1 MNLLSN
7 MVNINLV
14 FPEIFLSLWLL
25 IFIPLGVYSGGDKEN
40 RQSYFTIFSII
51 GLLGTLLIVLMGEYK
66 AARGFNDLI
75 VNDRL
80 VVFLKS
86 LVLLSGIIVLIISEK
101 YRTLKKLYL
110 FEYPVLILF
119 SILGMLVMLSSND
132 FITLY
137 LGLELQSL
145 SLYVLAAIKKDS
157 LKSSE
162 AGLKYFILGALAS
175 GFFLFGVS
183 LLFGITGTTTYTV
196 LSNNILSVENNS
208 LLLIFSIVLILSSIA
223 FKLSIAPF
231 HMWTPDV
238 YEGAPTSVTAFFAVV
253 PKIAAIGVLM
263 RILYIALID
272 IHLIWNQL
280 ILILG
285 MLSIFVGAFGAL
297 LQINI
302 KRLMAY
308 SAISNI
314 GYIFLALSLGSQL
327 GLEASLIYI
336 TVYTV
341 STLGSFAFILSMEKD
356 NIMLNN
362 ISSFAGLSKSNPFYA
377 ICFSIIL
384 LSLAGLPPLAGF
396 IAKFYIFKAII
407 IADYLW
413 IAVVGIMGSVIS
425 AYYYLNIVKVMYL
438 DEAEE
443 LFKIESKKSIKL
455 ILFISALLILTFLI
469 YADSLID
476 LMSHIS
482 RAIIL

>member
-51 GLLGTLLIVLMGEYK
+51 GLLGTLLIVFMGEYK

>member
-7 MVNINLV
+7 ILDINLV

-25 IFIPLGVYSGGDKEN
+25 VFIPLGVYSGGDKET

-51 GLLGTLLIVLMGEYK
+51 GLLGTLLIILMGDYK
-66 AARGFNDLI
+66 AARGFYDLI

-80 VVFLKS
+80 IVFLKS
-86 LVLLSGIIVLIISEK
+86 LVILAGVLVLIISEK

-183 LLFGITGTTTYTV
+183 LLFGITGTTSFTM
-196 LSNNILSVENNS
+196 LSTNLLSPENNS
-208 LLLIFSIVLILSSIA
+208 LLLILSIVLILSSIA

-272 IHLIWNQL
+272 IHDVWNQL

-285 MLSIFVGAFGAL
+285 ILSIFVGAFGAL

-341 STLGSFAFILSMEKD
+341 SALGSFAFILSMEKD

-377 ICFSIIL
+377 VCFSIIL

-396 IAKFYIFKAII
+396 IAKFYIFKAVIM
-407 IADYLW
+407 ADFLW
-413 IAVVGIMGSVIS
+413 IAVIGIMGSVIS

-443 LFKIESKKSIKL
+443 LFTIESKKSVKF
-455 ILFISALLILTFLI
+455 ILFISAVLIFTFLI
-469 YADSLID
+469 YADSLINF
-476 LMSHIS
+476 LSYIS
-482 RAIIL
+482 KAIIL

>member
-86 LVLLSGIIVLIISEK
+86 LVLLSGIVVLIISEK

-208 LLLIFSIVLILSSIA
+208 LLLIFSIILILSSIA

-341 STLGSFAFILSMEKD
+341 SALGSFAFILSMEKD

>member
-86 LVLLSGIIVLIISEK
+86 LVLLSGIVVLIISEK

>member
-341 STLGSFAFILSMEKD
+341 SALGSFAFILSMEKD
-356 NIMLNN
+356 NIMLNT
-362 ISSFAGLSKSNPFYA
+362 ISSFAGLSKSNPFYS

>member
-7 MVNINLV
+7 ILDINLV

-25 IFIPLGVYSGGDKEN
+25 VFIPLGVYSGGDKET

-51 GLLGTLLIVLMGEYK
+51 GLLGTLLIILMGDYK
-66 AARGFNDLI
+66 AARGFYDLI

-80 VVFLKS
+80 IVFLKS
-86 LVLLSGIIVLIISEK
+86 LVILAGVLVLIISEK

-183 LLFGITGTTTYTV
+183 LLFGITGTTSFTM
-196 LSNNILSVENNS
+196 LSTNLLSPENNS
-208 LLLIFSIVLILSSIA
+208 LLLILSIVLILSSIA

-272 IHLIWNQL
+272 IHDVWNQL

-285 MLSIFVGAFGAL
+285 ILSIFVGAFGAL

-341 STLGSFAFILSMEKD
+341 SALGSFAFILSMEKD

-377 ICFSIIL
+377 VCFSIIL
-384 LSLAGLPPLAGF
+384 LSLAGLPPFAGF
-396 IAKFYIFKAII
+396 IAKFYIFKAVIM
-407 IADYLW
+407 ADFLW
-413 IAVVGIMGSVIS
+413 IAVIGIMGSVIS

-443 LFKIESKKSIKL
+443 LFTIESKKSVKF
-455 ILFISALLILTFLI
+455 ILFISAVLIFTFLI
-469 YADSLID
+469 YADSLINF
-476 LMSHIS
+476 LSYIS
-482 RAIIL
+482 KAIIL

>member
-1 MNLLSN
+1 
-7 MVNINLV
+7 
-14 FPEIFLSLWLL
+14 
-25 IFIPLGVYSGGDKEN
+25 
-40 RQSYFTIFSII
+40 
-51 GLLGTLLIVLMGEYK
+51 
-66 AARGFNDLI
+66 
-75 VNDRL
+75 
-80 VVFLKS
+80 
-86 LVLLSGIIVLIISEK
+86 
-101 YRTLKKLYL
+101 
-110 FEYPVLILF
+110 
-119 SILGMLVMLSSND
+119 
-132 FITLY
+132 
-137 LGLELQSL
+137 
-145 SLYVLAAIKKDS
+145 
-157 LKSSE
+157 
-162 AGLKYFILGALAS
+162 
-175 GFFLFGVS
+175 
-183 LLFGITGTTTYTV
+183 
-196 LSNNILSVENNS
+196 
-208 LLLIFSIVLILSSIA
+208 
-223 FKLSIAPF
+223 
-231 HMWTPDV
+231 
-238 YEGAPTSVTAFFAVV
+238 
-253 PKIAAIGVLM
+253 M

-341 STLGSFAFILSMEKD
+341 SALGSFAFILSMEKD
-356 NIMLNN
+356 NIMLNT
-362 ISSFAGLSKSNPFYA
+362 ISSFAGLSKSNPFYS

-482 RAIIL
+482 KAIIL

>member
-86 LVLLSGIIVLIISEK
+86 LVLLSGIVVLIISEK

-341 STLGSFAFILSMEKD
+341 SALGSFAFILSMEKD
-356 NIMLNN
+356 NIMLNT
-362 ISSFAGLSKSNPFYA
+362 ISSFAGLSKSNPFYS